1 MSYKF
6 NGGNGA
12 ILCDGCHTIIKSNLS
27 LSEYRMQHTGYD
39 FCENCL
45 SNLKVVDNINWAL
58 NFMEFNNQDEFY
70 FVQIIQRKKDGN
82 ITQIGNNG
90 YRTIKTYYI
99 YSKEQLAMK
108 ADKIRELCLRNNARA
123 YIHPNK
129 RNAKEIALECIA
141 WYAELVKTNN
151 SFQGYRVYD
160 SMCGKHSAK
169 DYKKLWIID
178 VDTKDTDLLEKYIKS
193 ANESQSG
200 FDKNVV
206 CVVPTLNGYH
216 LITHGF
222 NPLTFTNNLGDLP
235 VPDIQKDNPTLLYY
249 AQ

>member
-12 ILCDGCHTIIKSNLS
+12 ILCDGCHTIIQSNIS
-27 LSEYRMQHTGYD
+27 LSDYRKQHTGYD
-39 FCENCL
+39 FCDKCL
-45 SNLKVVDNINWAL
+45 SNVKVVDNFDWAL
-58 NFMEFNNQDEFY
+58 NFMEFNNKDEFY

-99 YSKEQLAMK
+99 YS
-108 ADKIRELCLRNNARA
+108 
-123 YIHPNK
+123 NK

-141 WYAELVKTNN
+141 WYAQLVKTNN
-151 SFQGYRVYD
+151 SFQRYRVYD
-160 SMCGKHSAK
+160 SMCGTHSAK

-178 VDTKDTDLLEKYIKS
+178 VDTKDMEIVQRYIK
-193 ANESQSG
+193 AADESRSD
-200 FDKNVV
+200 FEKNVLDI
-206 CVVPTLNGYH
+206 VPTLNGYH
-216 LITHGF
+216 LISHGF
-222 NPLTFTNNLGDLP
+222 NPLDFLQNIQELP
-235 VPDIQKDNPTLLYY
+235 KPDIQRDNPTLLYY